1 MPAWR
6 RFSSTGC
13 SRLLKAARK
22 NNIKYA
28 ERKTMPMI
36 DADGCPIHVEVEGPE
51 SAPALMLSNSLG
63 TDLSM
68 WTPQAKAFA
77 EKFRLIRYDRRGHG
91 RSGAPKGPYSMERLG
106 RDVLAVLDAL
116 KIEKTHWCGL
126 SMGGMVGQ
134 WLGAHAPQRMDRM
147 ILSNTA
153 CYYADKEIWNG
164 RVKLLREKGLPA
176 IVGGTMERW
185 FTSGFRER
193 APQTI
198 ASMSEILLKTPLE
211 GYIGCC
217 EAIAAMD
224 HREMLAKIK
233 APVLIIAGKVD
244 PATTVENA
252 EFIRDRVAGS
262 TLALLDA
269 AHISNVEQPE
279 IYTKT
284 ALEFLTAR

>member
-1 MPAWR
+1 
-6 RFSSTGC
+6 
-13 SRLLKAARK
+13 
-22 NNIKYA
+22 
-28 ERKTMPMI
+28 
-36 DADGCPIHVEVEGPE
+36 
-51 SAPALMLSNSLG
+51 MLSNSLG

-153 CYYADKEIWNG
+153 CYYADKDIWNG
-164 RVKLLREKGLPA
+164 RAKLLREKGLPA

-244 PATTVENA
+244 PATTVEYA
-252 EFIRDRVAGS
+252 EFIRDRIAGS
-262 TLALLDA
+262 KLTVLDA
-269 AHISNVEQPE
+269 AHISNVEQPDT
-279 IYTKT
+279 YTKT